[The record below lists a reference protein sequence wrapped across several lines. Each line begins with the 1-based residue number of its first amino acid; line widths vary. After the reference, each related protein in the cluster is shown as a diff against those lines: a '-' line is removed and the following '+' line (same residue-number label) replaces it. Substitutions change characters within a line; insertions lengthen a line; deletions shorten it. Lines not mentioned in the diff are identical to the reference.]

1 MTKMET
7 EVERNE
13 EQRVNFIGKT
23 LNERVMYVSQ
33 YFLTITIKS
42 KKI

>member
-1 MTKMET
+1 MTMMET

-23 LNERVMYVSQ
+23 LNEMGHVC
-33 YFLTITIKS
+33 
-42 KKI
+42 